1 MWFIDTLRN
10 RVKKWTDT
18 VIETWTKVGKFV
30 EEKSDLV
37 IEKIPGWKDLSEKA
51 SHFAEDAVNRVWKES
66 QDLIKSGEKFIDSHT
81 KKSWT
86 ASETSPAPKESS
98 EKASNTESKTTQ
110 E

>member
-30 EEKSDLV
+30 EEKWDLV

-66 QDLIKSGEKFIDSHT
+66 QDLIKSWEKFIDTHT
-81 KKSWT
+81 KKTW
-86 ASETSPAPKESS
+86 PANDTPPAAEKPTDTMSTTPKE
-98 EKASNTESKTTQ
+98 
-110 E
+110 